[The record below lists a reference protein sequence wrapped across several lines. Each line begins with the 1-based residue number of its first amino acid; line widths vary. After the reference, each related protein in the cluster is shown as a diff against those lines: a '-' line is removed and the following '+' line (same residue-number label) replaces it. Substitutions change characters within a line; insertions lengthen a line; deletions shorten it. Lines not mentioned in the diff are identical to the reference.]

1 MVLFIVYIAFEITK
15 LLLEFEKIERSRY
28 HGIDD
33 NDICKRECQYAN
45 GMAMGMKTIAT
56 KEMMN
61 IHKS

>member
-1 MVLFIVYIAFEITK
+1 M
-15 LLLEFEKIERSRY
+15 
-28 HGIDD
+28 DD
-33 NDICKRECQYAN
+33 NDIYKRQCQYAN